1 MLQRRDELF
10 EIPDEEPEMLHSVL
24 SKLPKPLDLE
34 GLIKNALILLGKY
47 PPEKL
52 STWKQISKK
61 SVLKTSRQAG
71 PSRLRKKPHL
81 DLRQAEDLLV
91 KQASEVERRR
101 KMKDMYDHIIKYK
114 PQAVKLGVTVIVGVS
129 AVAIG
134 VYLSKGGEVFEQ
146 GPLGFMRSILNLFTG
161 A

>member
-1 MLQRRDELF
+1 MQRRDELF

-34 GLIKNALILLGKY
+34 GLIKKALILLEKY

-52 STWKQISKK
+52 STWKQISNK

-71 PSRLRKKPHL
+71 PSRLRKKSVYL
-81 DLRQAEDLLV
+81 DLRQAEDLLL

-114 PQAVKLGVTVIVGVS
+114 PQAVKLGITVIVGVS

-134 VYLSKGGEVFEQ
+134 FYLSKDDAFGL
-146 GPLGFMRSILNLFTG
+146 GPPRFMRSILNLFTG